1 MIRALTPADIGNVQT
16 LMTASADKLNAPR
29 LRSSDNSI
37 LVADDSLVSRRLLE
51 AVLRK
56 WGFDVVL
63 VSSGTEA
70 WQVLQ
75 REDAPK
81 LAILDWMMP
90 GLSGPEVCSLVRE
103 NRASA
108 AYTYIILLTSRN
120 EKEDLIAG
128 MEAGADD
135 YLVKPFD
142 NNELKVR
149 LGPGRR
155 IVELQSQLLAAQEA
169 LRVQATQD
177 SLTGL
182 WNRPT
187 IHEILARELSRSVR
201 EEIPLGIIM
210 GDLDHFKD
218 VNDTHGHQ
226 AGDHVL
232 REVAQR
238 MGNSIR
244 VYDAAGR
251 YGGEEFLLILPGCDE
266 ESTLQT
272 AERIRTQLTQFPI
285 ETGEGESLT
294 ITASFGGTALPRGV
308 ETSPETLIKLAD
320 TALYRAKQ
328 AGRNRSEFKPF
339 NVAVS

>member
-1 MIRALTPADIGNVQT
+1 MLTT
-16 LMTASADKLNAPR
+16 T
-29 LRSSDNSI
+29 DNSI

-70 WQVLQ
+70 WEVLQ

-103 NRASA
+103 NRSSA

-169 LRVQATQD
+169 LRVQATRD

-182 WNRPT
+182 WNRPA
-187 IHEILARELSRSVR
+187 ISEILVRELSRSVR
-201 EEIPLGIIM
+201 ENIPLGLIL
-210 GDLDHFKD
+210 GDLDHFKQ
-218 VNDTHGHQ
+218 VNDTRGHPV
-226 AGDHVL
+226 GDLVL
-232 REVAQR
+232 HEVAQR
-238 MGNSIR
+238 MANSIR
-244 VYDAAGR
+244 AYDAAGR

-272 AERIRTQLTQFPI
+272 AERIRTQLTNFPV
-285 ETGEGESLT
+285 ETSEGAPVS
-294 ITASFGGTALPRGV
+294 ITASFGATALPRGV
-308 ETSPETLIKLAD
+308 DTTPEVLIKLAD

-328 AGRNRSEFKPF
+328 AGRNCSVLAPFKTP
-339 NVAVS
+339 A